1 MAIEHFPEWTEQA
14 LVPLIEGIVC
24 DERVSDMLLDWA
36 FDQDGGLMT
45 EISYMVG
52 RKQTWKTIEQ
62 LEGSAHF
69 QLAAQ
74 LRNHKAHEGL
84 ERAAHL
90 IQAWTGGAANE
101 GYFVFHHNGRNPSL
115 RVVVNKRT
123 FSQATVLENSRYAES
138 PEALVADL
146 NS

>member
-1 MAIEHFPEWTEQA
+1 MAIEHFPDWIEQA

-36 FDQDGGLMT
+36 FSQDGGLMT
-45 EISYMVG
+45 EISYMMG
-52 RKQTWKTIEQ
+52 RRQSWKTVEQ

-69 QLAAQ
+69 QLAAN

-90 IQAWTGGAANE
+90 VRAWTNGAANE

-115 RVVVNKRT
+115 RAVVQKRS
-123 FSQATVLENSRYAES
+123 FKQATILENGRYVES
-138 PEALVADL
+138 PEIFVAEL
-146 NS
+146 NG